1 MANRIKSLALN
12 INAFDASE
20 LLENIITEI
29 RGEVDIVNAIWQK
42 LSYWRN
48 PIAEEDMEEL
58 LRLKKIGLID
68 ELIEFKPN
76 FNKYSREQETDKRNL
91 GIELMKQKGI
101 SHVVSSDADELYDLE
116 QFRHAKNV
124 INEKGWPITYWS
136 YVNYFRDLEHYLV
149 YPFRP
154 FVPGIHSTFFTYT
167 FNGPAPGPTDPTR
180 RIYNPLNIGTYLFED
195 NEIRMQHLAWVRK
208 DIRKKLENW
217 SAKDHFDQNLINKAV
232 KQYENWHEGD
242 PAIMLFNVPEN
253 SVFVRKLENR
263 ITGIQIPWV
272 EEEMQRWKIKE
283 EEYNN
288 NKESK

>member
-1 MANRIKSLALN
+1 MAKIKKLGVT
-12 INAFDASE
+12 INCFDSSE
-20 LLENIITEI
+20 LLFDLISQI
-29 RGEVDIVNAIWQK
+29 RDQVDWVAGIYQK
-42 LSYWRN
+42 KSYWKN
-48 PIAEEDMEEL
+48 PMDPVDMEEL
-58 LRLKKIGLID
+58 NRLKGLGLID

-76 FNKYSREQETDKRNL
+76 FLRYSREQETDKRNM
-91 GIELMKQKGI
+91 GIEIAKQRGC
-101 SHVVSSDADELYDLE
+101 SHILNIDADEFYDPE
-116 QFRHAKNV
+116 QFRNAKNI
-124 INEKGWPITYWS
+124 INEKGWSSTYWS

-154 FVPGIHSTFFTYT
+154 FVPGIHSVFFTYT

-180 RIYNPLNIGTYLFED
+180 RILNPLNIGTYVFED

-208 DIRKKLENW
+208 NIRKKLENW

-253 SVFVRKLENR
+253 SVYVKKLDTR

-272 EEEMQRWKIKE
+272 EAEMERWKIKE
-283 EEYNN
+283 EEYNKK
-288 NKESK
+288 KEAK